1 MVKTRQHTSRVT
13 PWQMIAAEP
22 IDHAFKQCIL
32 GEIYS
37 HPGSKGGEA
46 ERPTFL
52 SERPLRISLRNAYA
66 RRSSTRAPGEEL
78 QDVLDDLG
86 QPDAV
91 TLDQVANR
99 ASLLQPSFAEWL
111 RDTKV
116 NARRIPHRFED
127 CGYVAVRN
135 PNDSEGRW
143 KIEGKRHTIYGKA
156 SLTER
161 ERIDAAFKLAGS
173 R

>member
-52 SERPLRISLRNAYA
+52 SKRPLRISLRMPMRGEALLA
-66 RRSSTRAPGEEL
+66 PRVKSCKTCSTI
-78 QDVLDDLG
+78 
-86 QPDAV
+86 
-91 TLDQVANR
+91 
-99 ASLLQPSFAEWL
+99 S
-111 RDTKV
+111 
-116 NARRIPHRFED
+116 
-127 CGYVAVRN
+127 
-135 PNDSEGRW
+135 DSRT
-143 KIEGKRHTIYGKA
+143 R
-156 SLTER
+156 
-161 ERIDAAFKLAGS
+161 
-173 R
+173 